1 MRSKSKR
8 VMTALLAVIMLLSVI
23 TPISAFAADVT
34 MDLSKAEVSWDYTLT
49 DAEGN
54 AFTAAYGLTA
64 ANNPFG
70 YAIGAYARK
79 MHDYSVTLTDTNN
92 VLSKYRVTVNG
103 GATVS
108 VNGNTMTISSTQP
121 LTDAITIKLNRRM
134 PATTSTTGFLI
145 WSVVGN
151 ENGNQDMVSVV
162 LRIRQGGSSC
172 PLSAKRRKEEK
183 CQNEPQKFSRR
194 SRWRKSAPRTSST

>member
-79 MHDYSVTLTDTNN
+79 MHDYT
-92 VLSKYRVTVNG
+92 
-103 GATVS
+103 
-108 VNGNTMTISSTQP
+108 
-121 LTDAITIKLNRRM
+121 
-134 PATTSTTGFLI
+134 
-145 WSVVGN
+145 
-151 ENGNQDMVSVV
+151 
-162 LRIRQGGSSC
+162 
-172 PLSAKRRKEEK
+172 AKV
-183 CQNEPQKFSRR
+183 P
-194 SRWRKSAPRTSST
+194 

>member
-79 MHDYSVTLTDTNN
+79 MHDYTAKVPGLTGNKSDWEYGKMQQ
-92 VLSKYRVTVNG
+92 VRLSNMRK
-103 GATVS
+103 
-108 VNGNTMTISSTQP
+108 
-121 LTDAITIKLNRRM
+121 
-134 PATTSTTGFLI
+134 
-145 WSVVGN
+145 
-151 ENGNQDMVSVV
+151 
-162 LRIRQGGSSC
+162 RIPPKQSM
-172 PLSAKRRKEEK
+172 
-183 CQNEPQKFSRR
+183 SRI
-194 SRWRKSAPRTSST
+194 